1 MEKKT
6 DKEQEKEHKIMYDR
20 HENVYSK
27 ETLLDKLKKEA
38 EDFRELM
45 ADFNDS
51 CSVKYDP
58 LTVKKLIQE
67 IGYYSSDEGYGMKWK
82 NEDYHGAIRDVRY
95 AIACLEYLPEI
106 ASVETM
112 HYLIKE
118 IKDEE
123 TYDAFIKQQVNELEN
138 IIDQIHLDW
147 DSSKNKEEGPS

>member
-6 DKEQEKEHKIMYDR
+6 NQYQKKDNKIMYDR
-20 HENVYSK
+20 HDNTCSK

-38 EDFRELM
+38 EEFRELM

-67 IGYYSSDEGYGMKWK
+67 IGYYSSDDGYGKKWK
-82 NEDYHGAIRDVRY
+82 HQDYRGAIRDVRY

-123 TYDAFIKQQVNELEN
+123 TCEEFIDQQVKELEN